1 MKIFDL
7 NVPLETS
14 PSEPLPV
21 GVEHQSH
28 QASAQFMASFFG
40 ATVADLPH
48 GYGWANDS
56 VSMNAHSGTHVDA
69 PWHYYP
75 TCADQ
80 PARTIDQMPLEWFYG
95 DGVVLDFRDKERGGL
110 IYAADVQAALDKIG
124 YALKPHDIVFIQTG
138 ADKFWGQREY
148 FDAGAGMT
156 AEATRWLIEHGIRTM
171 GIDAWGWDQ
180 PFWAMKERFQAT
192 HDPAIIWEAH
202 RVGRDLEYCHI
213 EKLANLDTLP
223 RPYGFK
229 VACFP
234 VKLAGGSAGWT
245 RVAAIFEDL

>member
-56 VSMNAHSGTHVDA
+56 VTMNAHSGTHVDA

-95 DGVVLDFRDKERGGL
+95 DGVVLDFRAQGARRPDLRGRRPGRARQDRL
-110 IYAADVQAALDKIG
+110 RPQAPRHRADPDRGRQVLG
-124 YALKPHDIVFIQTG
+124 
-138 ADKFWGQREY
+138 
-148 FDAGAGMT
+148 
-156 AEATRWLIEHGIRTM
+156 
-171 GIDAWGWDQ
+171 
-180 PFWAMKERFQAT
+180 
-192 HDPAIIWEAH
+192 PA
-202 RVGRDLEYCHI
+202 
-213 EKLANLDTLP
+213 
-223 RPYGFK
+223 
-229 VACFP
+229 
-234 VKLAGGSAGWT
+234 
-245 RVAAIFEDL
+245 

>member
-56 VSMNAHSGTHVDA
+56 VTMNAHSGTHVDA

-95 DGVVLDFRDKERGGL
+95 DGVVLDFRYKERGGL
-110 IYAADVQAALDKIG
+110 ISAADVQDALDNIG
-124 YALKPHDIVFIQTG
+124 YALKPHDIVLIQTG
-138 ADKFWGQREY
+138 ADKCWGQREY

-156 AEATRWLIEHGIRTM
+156 AEATRWLIEHDPSMKDVGLVRRREWRDRAQTKPWMRFVSVSANRPWPM
-171 GIDAWGWDQ
+171 GPQRGACAPSPTSSGGLPKKNCECQ
-180 PFWAMKERFQAT
+180 
-192 HDPAIIWEAH
+192 
-202 RVGRDLEYCHI
+202 
-213 EKLANLDTLP
+213 P
-223 RPYGFK
+223 RPD
-229 VACFP
+229 
-234 VKLAGGSAGWT
+234 LASIT
-245 RVAAIFEDL
+245 T

>member
-7 NVPLETS
+7 NVPLEKS

-56 VSMNAHSGTHVDA
+56 VTMNAHSGTHVDA

-95 DGVVLDFRDKERGGL
+95 DGVVLDNLTFTTPVPEPET
-110 IYAADVQAALDKIG
+110 
-124 YALKPHDIVFIQTG
+124 YAL
-138 ADKFWGQREY
+138 
-148 FDAGAGMT
+148 M
-156 AEATRWLIEHGIRTM
+156 
-171 GIDAWGWDQ
+171 
-180 PFWAMKERFQAT
+180 
-192 HDPAIIWEAH
+192 
-202 RVGRDLEYCHI
+202 
-213 EKLANLDTLP
+213 
-223 RPYGFK
+223 
-229 VACFP
+229 
-234 VKLAGGSAGWT
+234 LAGLGAVGL
-245 RVAAIFEDL
+245 VARRRRRG